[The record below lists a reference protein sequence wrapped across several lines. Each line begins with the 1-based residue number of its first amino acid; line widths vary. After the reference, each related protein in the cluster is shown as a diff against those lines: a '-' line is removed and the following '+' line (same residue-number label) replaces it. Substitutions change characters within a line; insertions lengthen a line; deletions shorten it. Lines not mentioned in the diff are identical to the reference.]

1 MFHVPKDIQ
10 SIERVE
16 SAHTIAH
23 KRKELHLCDMPKGN
37 NDHLPSQ
44 SLQNSNRFFEFYFQG
59 FTNSSD
65 LNKHMRVHDPNL
77 KIKCEHCDKTFAQ
90 RVNLRNHVARHHSN
104 AKKK

>member
-1 MFHVPKDIQ
+1 MLHVPKDIQ
-10 SIERVE
+10 SIERLK
-16 SAHTIAH
+16 SPHTIAY

-37 NDHLPSQ
+37 DKHDHE
-44 SLQNSNRFFEFYFQG
+44 RFQMAFLTNFCFLQG